1 MRVYI
6 YVCLYTRSH
15 THHTH
20 TIHTQCK
27 EVSCTR
33 PGCVPLEVIITLIFD
48 SSPQSSPQSSLQ
60 SSSSSSPQPSASS
73 TSNNFKPSLSDLIKS
88 GNYKAHI
95 YKSAQS
101 VTESDV
107 KHVIPKCLGG
117 AWDAKVEV
125 QSLRLNLL
133 NRIEGLEYNR

>member
-1 MRVYI
+1 MRVCIYM
-6 YVCLYTRSH
+6 YVCTLTHIHTLY
-15 THHTH
+15 
-20 TIHTQCK
+20 TQCK

-33 PGCVPLEVIITLIFD
+33 PGCVPLEVIITLILE
-48 SSPQSSPQSSLQ
+48 STPQSSPQSSLQ
-60 SSSSSSPQPSASS
+60 SSSSSPQSPSSSTTTS

>member
-1 MRVYI
+1 MFVHS
-6 YVCLYTRSH
+6 L
-15 THHTH
+15 TH
-20 TIHTQCK
+20 TPHTQCK

-60 SSSSSSPQPSASS
+60 SSSSSPQSPSSSTTTTS

-95 YKSAQS
+95 YKSAKS